1 MAALF
6 KRHARSPLLGNFR
19 FESPTVKTRPLGN
32 TGIDL
37 PILGFG
43 ASSLGQEFRPV
54 RLDDALESVKVAL
67 DLGINFLDTS
77 PFYGRGMSEVLLG
90 IALRDVPRDSY
101 LLGSKLGRY
110 SLSHFDFSAKRVD
123 ESVHV
128 SLHRLGTDYLD
139 VILLHDVEFVD
150 LPQIWEETIPA
161 ALKLKEKGLV
171 RAVGFSCYPMKSFH
185 TVLDHAQDDLDCIL
199 SYNQYT
205 LQNTALADSL
215 VPRLLEKNIGVMNAG
230 PFSARL
236 LTNATLPEW
245 LKEPEEVKSAARQAA
260 KLCQENGVD
269 IAQLALQ
276 FSCAHQDIA
285 TCVAGSANPN
295 NIRKWA
301 EWLEKPIPEDL
312 LAQVLKIF
320 EPVKNI
326 GHAEGLPENN

>member
-1 MAALF
+1 M
-6 KRHARSPLLGNFR
+6 
-19 FESPTVKTRPLGN
+19 KTRPLGN

-43 ASSLGQEFRPV
+43 ASSLGQEFRQV
-54 RLDDALESVKVAL
+54 RLEDALESVRVAL
-67 DLGINFLDTS
+67 DLGINFIDTS

-101 LLGSKLGRY
+101 FLGSKLGRY

-161 ALKLKEKGLV
+161 ALELKKKGLV

-185 TVLDHAQDDLDCIL
+185 TVLDHAEDDLDCIL
-199 SYNQYT
+199 SYNEYT
-205 LQNTALADSL
+205 LQNTTLADSL
-215 VPRLLEKNIGVMNAG
+215 LPRLVEKKIGVMNAG

-236 LTNATLPEW
+236 LTNAPLPEW
-245 LKEPEEVKSAARQAA
+245 LKEPEEVKAAARAAA
-260 KLCQENGVD
+260 KLCDDQGVD

-276 FSCAHQDIA
+276 FSCAHQEIA
-285 TCVAGSANPN
+285 TCVAGSANPDN
-295 NIRKWA
+295 VRKWA

-312 LAQVLKIF
+312 LAEVLKIF

>member
-1 MAALF
+1 MQ
-6 KRHARSPLLGNFR
+6 
-19 FESPTVKTRPLGN
+19 TRPLGN

-43 ASSLGQEFRPV
+43 ASSLGQEFRKV
-54 RLDDALESVKVAL
+54 RIEDALESVRVAL
-67 DLGINFLDTS
+67 DLGINFIDTS

-110 SLSHFDFSAKRVD
+110 SLTHFDFSAKRVE

-128 SLHRLGTDYLD
+128 SLHRLGTDHLD

-150 LPQIWEETIPA
+150 LPQVWEETIPA
-161 ALKLKEKGLV
+161 ALELKKKGLV
-171 RAVGFSCYPMKSFH
+171 RAVGFSCYPTKSFH

-205 LQNTALADSL
+205 LQNTTLADSL
-215 VPRLLEKNIGVMNAG
+215 LPRLLEKKIGVMTAG

-236 LTNATLPEW
+236 LTNAPLPEW
-245 LKEPEEVKSAARQAA
+245 LKEPEEVKAAARAAA
-260 KLCQENGVD
+260 KFCDEQGVD

-285 TCVAGSANPN
+285 TCVAGSANPD

-301 EWLEKPIPEDL
+301 EWLAKPIPEDL
-312 LAQVLKIF
+312 LSEVLKIF
-320 EPVKNI
+320 EPVKNL